1 MTTTST
7 SASASASTSTSAS
20 ASASA
25 SASTVPLDEY
35 GQTWTVTGLSL
46 PEYFEVPHE
55 DAAYEDEV
63 LGIEAWI
70 MTGDHAGFRDYD
82 NIPDRCE
89 EVLDG
94 LLDSST
100 RQRWGLTEEQAQ
112 VFEVTLRGMHSVRP
126 EYDYWKSMT
135 AICSGDWHDAIE
147 DSSNEI
153 IAAQREGPVAT
164 QRCLEKY
171 RNKRFYTRE
180 DEIHCFYKFDE
191 NNIWKRGE
199 LMEEKY
205 GPNPSISPE
214 TLMNYKKGQKFCCLR
229 QFGLIR

>member
-7 SASASASTSTSAS
+7 STSTSTS

-35 GQTWTVTGLSL
+35 GQTWTVTGLCL

-112 VFEVTLRGMHSVRP
+112 AFEVTLRGMHSVRP

-214 TLMNYKKGQKFCCLR
+214 TLMNYKKGLKFCCLR